1 MKVVIAF
8 IENNLGE
15 LLITQRPLHVD
26 HGGYWE
32 FPGGKVD
39 VDETPLHALERELHE
54 EIGISDIVATPITT
68 LDLNHQFF
76 LYQVTDFDRE
86 IRLCENQLD
95 LKWVKIDNVK
105 NFQIPENNFIFLKH
119 YEQFCNSIKHLP

>member
-39 VDETPLHALERELHE
+39 VDETPLHALKRELHE

-76 LYQVTDFDRE
+76 LYQVTDFDGE

-95 LKWVKIDNVK
+95 LKWVKIDNVQ

-119 YEQFCNSIKHLP
+119 YEQFCNPINDLP